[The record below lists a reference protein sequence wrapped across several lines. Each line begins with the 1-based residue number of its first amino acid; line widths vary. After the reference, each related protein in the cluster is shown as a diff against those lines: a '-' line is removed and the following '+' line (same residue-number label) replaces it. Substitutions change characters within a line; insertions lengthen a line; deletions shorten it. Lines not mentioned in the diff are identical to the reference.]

1 METKQINIVYKNTL
15 TDEQKLEIRN
25 NLFNKEKNM
34 LISNNIKENIYN
46 NRLENIKKWYIK
58 IVK

>member
-46 NRLENIKKWYIK
+46 NRLENIKK
-58 IVK
+58 

>member
-1 METKQINIVYKNTL
+1 METKQITIVYKNTL
-15 TDEQKLEIRN
+15 SDERKKEIRDN
-25 NLFNKEKNM
+25 VFDKEKNM
-34 LISNNIKENIYN
+34 LISNKIKENIYN

>member
-1 METKQINIVYKNTL
+1 
-15 TDEQKLEIRN
+15 
-25 NLFNKEKNM
+25 M